1 MVAGLALGVAGAG
14 VACTEGTTTGDP
26 GFVSPENGGAPSD
39 TDAGSSG
46 AAGSAHAGSS
56 SGGTSSGGT
65 SGGEAG
71 SGGRPT
77 TGPSPASLCAVPPMD
92 ELYGGLLPPNPYGAA
107 PAATDCVASPH
118 DVIIVLGCPSNEDG
132 SPSACQ
138 TARADIAV
146 QLMTAGYGSSFITSG
161 GAVHNAYV
169 EAYALKALLL
179 ARGIAPGAIHTEP
192 QAEHTDENLYF
203 SGLIMEANGWTDA
216 VVVSEDAGHLVMT
229 AVCDSNC
236 CVDAGRFTVFEFPLG
251 NSTQKAAH
259 YVLYPYASAVTAG
272 ECDVIQS
279 ALKFM
284 CTNLG
289 SRRACADNFQL

>member
-1 MVAGLALGVAGAG
+1 MLTKAVFAGLALGVTGVMGAG
-14 VACTEGTTTGDP
+14 ISCSESRTGADP
-26 GFVSPENGGAPSD
+26 GDATAEGGAPSD
-39 TDAGSSG
+39 ADAGSGGAAGSSG
-46 AAGSAHAGSS
+46 
-56 SGGTSSGGT
+56 GGTSDGGT
-65 SGGEAG
+65 SDGG
-71 SGGRPT
+71 SGGQPA

-92 ELYGGLLPPNPYGAA
+92 ELYGGFLPTNPYAAA
-107 PAATDCVASPH
+107 PAATDCIASAH

-146 QLMTAGYGSSFITSG
+146 QLMTTGYGSSFITSG

-169 EAYALKALLL
+169 EADALKALLI
-179 ARGIAPGAIHTEP
+179 ARGIATGAIHTEP

-203 SGLIMEANGWTDA
+203 SGLIMEANGWTNA

-236 CVDAGRFTVFEFPLG
+236 CVDAGRFTVFEFPVG

-259 YVLYPYASAVTAG
+259 YVLYPYASAVTTG